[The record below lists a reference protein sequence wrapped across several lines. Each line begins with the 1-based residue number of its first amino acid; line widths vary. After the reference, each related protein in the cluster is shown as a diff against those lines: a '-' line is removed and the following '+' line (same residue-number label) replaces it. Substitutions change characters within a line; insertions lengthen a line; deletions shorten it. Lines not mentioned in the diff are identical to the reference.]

1 MTDGTINVSSF
12 LITQQSLWYR
22 QWIRVWSQV
31 EFQAQMDTMI
41 DYDSNILNSFRT
53 NVFDAIMIY
62 GFLIGKAA
70 TGIVKAK
77 LKILD
82 GLR

>member
-1 MTDGTINVSSF
+1 
-12 LITQQSLWYR
+12 
-22 QWIRVWSQV
+22 
-31 EFQAQMDTMI
+31 MDTMV
-41 DYDSNILNSFRT
+41 DYSNSILNSFRT

-62 GFLIGKAA
+62 GFLLGKATDGT

-77 LKILD
+77 LTIFD

>member
-1 MTDGTINVSSF
+1 
-12 LITQQSLWYR
+12 
-22 QWIRVWSQV
+22 
-31 EFQAQMDTMI
+31 MDTMV
-41 DYDSNILNSFRT
+41 DYSNSILNSFRT

-62 GFLIGKAA
+62 GFLIGKAT

-77 LKILD
+77 LKIHD

>member
-1 MTDGTINVSSF
+1 
-12 LITQQSLWYR
+12 
-22 QWIRVWSQV
+22 
-31 EFQAQMDTMI
+31 MDTMI

-62 GFLIGKAA
+62 GFLIGEAA

-82 GLR
+82 GLRYGL